1 MLVLMKTVDVISSGP
16 SDTGLSCVQDDSTT
30 VAKVKAA
37 FPENAIGSVIFYSSY
52 NDTSPDGP
60 PGTYT
65 LSYACQYAYNPL
77 IQLNPGITA
86 NPYNDANAAD
96 PRTNAVYPNMMNGQF
111 GSKGKSLHP
120 AFDCL
125 NITGTQ
131 PCLCSQG
138 CAFCKLWLSH
148 APLKALSVRV
158 QTCRG
163 VSRIAH
169 NLVSGGFNALAVH
182 PIPRTVL

>member
-1 MLVLMKTVDVISSGP
+1 MLVLIKTVNMISSNP
-16 SDTGLSCVQDDSTT
+16 SDTAWSCVQDDSTT

-86 NPYNDANAAD
+86 NPVNDADAAD
-96 PRTNAVYPNMMNGQF
+96 PRTNAVLPYMMNGMY

-120 AFDCL
+120 ALSCL
-125 NITGTQ
+125 INTGTQ
-131 PCLCSQG
+131 PCQCSQG
-138 CAFCKLWLSH
+138 FAF
-148 APLKALSVRV
+148 
-158 QTCRG
+158 
-163 VSRIAH
+163 
-169 NLVSGGFNALAVH
+169 
-182 PIPRTVL
+182 